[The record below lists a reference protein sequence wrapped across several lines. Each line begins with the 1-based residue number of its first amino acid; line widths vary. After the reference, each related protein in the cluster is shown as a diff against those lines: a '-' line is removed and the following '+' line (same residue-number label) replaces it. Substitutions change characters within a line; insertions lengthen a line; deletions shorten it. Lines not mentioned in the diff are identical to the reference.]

1 MAKLL
6 AIILSG
12 IIVTACSGPI
22 SPPHV
27 KFGKKCTV
35 AQNRQMVYSYVWF
48 HKKGEKLEAT
58 EENCAFLPEGK

>member
-22 SPPHV
+22 SPPQV

-35 AQNRQMVYSYVWF
+35 AQDGQIVYSYVWL
-48 HKKGEKLEAT
+48 HKKGEKLEASK
-58 EENCAFLPEGK
+58 ENCALLPEGK

>member
-1 MAKLL
+1 MKIIFMLTL
-6 AIILSG
+6 AAILTF
-12 IIVTACSGPI
+12 VTACSATHTI
-22 SPPHV
+22 

-35 AQNRQMVYSYVWF
+35 AQNGQMVYSYVWF

>member
-1 MAKLL
+1 MTKLL
-6 AIILSG
+6 AIILAG

-35 AQNRQMVYSYVWF
+35 AQDGQMVYSYVWF
-48 HKKGEKLEAT
+48 HKKVKS
-58 EENCAFLPEGK
+58 